1 MKVIITGATGLVGG
15 ALVRA
20 CLSNDKISHAFVL
33 TRKELPDDIA
43 KNPNITVILHHDFSA
58 YPPELLS
65 QLAGAEGCL
74 W

>member
-43 KNPNITVILHHDFSA
+43 KNPKITVILHHDFSA